1 MSRNTVKSYI
11 FYLFYRNIQD
21 ILAEKGET
29 VKRVLDSDSQ
39 EYCIEVEK
47 SDQDEPGQITHNS
60 IRTDND
66 VKKT

>member
-1 MSRNTVKSYI
+1 MKKYI
-11 FYLFYRNIQD
+11 FYLFDRNIQD

-39 EYCIEVEK
+39 ECFIEVEK

-60 IRTDND
+60 TDND